1 MINTLTQKS
10 KLTIM
15 YTYFQN
21 NKIPKNN
28 KYFICLS
35 VTLLDSNFVN
45 SDKQYYPETFLAEC
59 KNV

>member
-1 MINTLTQKS
+1 
-10 KLTIM
+10 M

-45 SDKQYYPETFLAEC
+45 SKKQYYPETFLAEC

>member
-10 KLTIM
+10 KFTIM

-35 VTLLDSNFVN
+35 VILLDSNFVT

-59 KNV
+59 KKV